1 MSMELYQSVLGAFK
15 CVELFQHLNH
25 LRVRG
30 DYSDHLLLGEIYRS
44 YVDRFDAFA
53 EKGIVIWG
61 EELVSMEVLMERQW
75 ECYRGCGIS
84 MDIMSGALRMEM
96 YMLRKLTELYGELQ
110 VSGELTLGLD
120 DLIMSTCSEI
130 EGNVYL
136 LLQRCKR

>member
-1 MSMELYQSVLGAFK
+1 
-15 CVELFQHLNH
+15 
-25 LRVRG
+25 
-30 DYSDHLLLGEIYRS
+30 
-44 YVDRFDAFA
+44 
-53 EKGIVIWG
+53 
-61 EELVSMEVLMERQW
+61 
-75 ECYRGCGIS
+75 
-84 MDIMSGALRMEM
+84 MDIVSGALRMEM